1 MGNARLMSVRLL
13 LSAVLFGVVLALV
26 TAGVEL
32 AAGDTGETV
41 VAVAG
46 VPLFVAYTRR
56 ALDRSRG
63 TL

>member
-1 MGNARLMSVRLL
+1 MSVRLL

-26 TAGVEL
+26 AAGAES
-32 AAGDTGETV
+32 ATGDTGENV

-46 VPLFVAYTRR
+46 VPLFVAYIRR